1 MRRIDFLYKT
11 GSNAKGEQGGPG
23 IENQMIELINL
34 ETARSLHET
43 AVQESNN

>member
-11 GSNAKGEQGGPG
+11 GSNAKGVIG
-23 IENQMIELINL
+23 NQMIELINL

-43 AVQESNN
+43 AVQESIN